1 LLKGGATI
9 ATSAADILEALA
21 PQLGQP
27 DRGMAERMKLE
38 HMDRGS
44 DDATAQYD
52 PITRPAVSET
62 APGGLGTGRPE
73 AIQATVLAA
82 LGPAPLSIDELARA
96 TGLPMRALQGALLE
110 LTLADRIERH
120 GAQLVS
126 LRPAAD

>member
-1 LLKGGATI
+1 
-9 ATSAADILEALA
+9 
-21 PQLGQP
+21 
-27 DRGMAERMKLE
+27 MAERTELGRL
-38 HMDRGS
+38 DQGNDVVAAP
-44 DDATAQYD
+44 DDSTVEARA
-52 PITRPAVSET
+52 SET
-62 APGGLGTGRPE
+62 VPGGLGTGRPE
-73 AIQATVLAA
+73 IIQASVLAA